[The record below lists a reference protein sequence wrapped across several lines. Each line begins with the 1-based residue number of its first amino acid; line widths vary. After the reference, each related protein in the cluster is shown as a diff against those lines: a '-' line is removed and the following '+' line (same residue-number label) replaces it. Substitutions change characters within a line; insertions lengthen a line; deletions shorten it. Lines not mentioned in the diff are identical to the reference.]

1 MTNKQLEK
9 EAKSV
14 IDNLHAA
21 HLKLNNAVH
30 SINRIKFCMHERE
43 KKELEQEVIE
53 QLDLY
58 SNLIKQIKI
67 EETVFGKFTDPGF
80 NEKLFR

>member
-1 MTNKQLEK
+1 
-9 EAKSV
+9 
-14 IDNLHAA
+14 
-21 HLKLNNAVH
+21 
-30 SINRIKFCMHERE
+30 MHERE